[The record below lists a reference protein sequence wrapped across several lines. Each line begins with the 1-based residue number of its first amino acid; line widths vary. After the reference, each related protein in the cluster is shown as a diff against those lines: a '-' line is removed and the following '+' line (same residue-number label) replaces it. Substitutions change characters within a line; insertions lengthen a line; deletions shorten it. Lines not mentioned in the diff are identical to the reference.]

1 MSKLLIKPEEG
12 VAFIKRCQSNL
23 NYYVDDIND
32 YRTSLQTLSSKFSSK
47 NQNDALN
54 QSYTSIKENT
64 ELLYERL
71 KKLNNLYNTL
81 MDSIKGAVYL
91 TGDPNQIGDFMTALK
106 DYEQGKKG
114 VDLPNIYSP
123 MASSGEL
130 LAKYGSCS
138 SYIGTKTQDKDEPNQ
153 TKDDSKDK
161 PQEKEPKKE
170 EQIINE
176 YNPDEVIRKISA
188 TKDGAKNGKFIDE
201 RLIIDE
207 AFRDTERLTFEPDYE
222 SGTTLIYRDL
232 GNGPIAIGYTKGIVG
247 VNNDNK
253 PASEPPKTNSETSTK
268 PTSNY
273 GSTSSVYET
282 YIKGNVET
290 RVEANKAQTEQNR
303 VDKIK
308 SAGYGSSAGAY
319 EVYNI
324 GEQQQKLAEE
334 NFRNKIIKDNPKPV
348 GMPTT
353 DYEKYV
359 DYKIRE
365 AKGID
370 NGS

>member
-1 MSKLLIKPEEG
+1 
-12 VAFIKRCQSNL
+12 
-23 NYYVDDIND
+23 
-32 YRTSLQTLSSKFSSK
+32 
-47 NQNDALN
+47 
-54 QSYTSIKENT
+54 
-64 ELLYERL
+64 
-71 KKLNNLYNTL
+71 
-81 MDSIKGAVYL
+81 
-91 TGDPNQIGDFMTALK
+91 MTALK
-106 DYEQGKKG
+106 DYEQGQSKGIEEQGQSKG

-123 MASSGEL
+123 MASTGEL
-130 LAKYGSCS
+130 LTRYGSCS

-153 TKDDSKDK
+153 TKDDSEDK

-188 TKDGAKNGKFIDE
+188 TKDGAKHGEFIDE

-222 SGTTLIYRDL
+222 AGTTLIYRDL
-232 GNGPIAIGYTKGIVG
+232 GNGPVAIGYTQGIVG

-253 PASEPPKTNSETSTK
+253 SASEPPKTNSETSTK

-282 YIKGNVET
+282 YIKGNVDT
-290 RVEANKAQTEQNR
+290 RVQANKAQTEQNR

-308 SAGYGSSAGAY
+308 SAGYSSSAGAY

-324 GEQQQKLAEE
+324 GEQQQKLAEK
-334 NFRNKIIKDNPKPV
+334 NFRNKIIKDNPNTA

-353 DYEKYV
+353 DYEKYI

-370 NGS
+370 NGSQDKDTATTMLERVEQMAADFQEKKNPTTGEVPLTKIVVKVNDPTNPK